1 MLTYD
6 IIVHPAGFV
15 KGKEGKSYEDF
26 VNYVNAKFKRDEFI
40 HKHQEQ
46 YIIPEYYNELF
57 EENMKLESELN
68 RQTEITTN
76 LGDFR
81 EFITEEQVKLNDDYN
96 KLKKENEYLKQ
107 KIKSI
112 KEILNEDIGYIES
125 LRKIEVALK

>member
-1 MLTYD
+1 MIEKRFKVTNISSNGMTGLFWLGKDKLSVYD
-6 IIVHPAGFV
+6 VV
-15 KGKEGKSYEDF
+15 KLL
-26 VNYVNAKFKRDEFI
+26 
-40 HKHQEQ
+40 
-46 YIIPEYYNELF
+46 NELF